1 MPDTGD
7 QGTGMLAAIVVS
19 EAAVGPI
26 KPFIYIYIYI
36 YIYTYQPIGS
46 ALNYA
51 HGKVFIH

>member
-26 KPFIYIYIYI
+26 KPFLYI
-36 YIYTYQPIGS
+36 YQPIGI

-51 HGKVFIH
+51 HGKIFIH

>member
-7 QGTGMLAAIVVS
+7 QGTGMPAAIVVS

-26 KPFIYIYIYI
+26 KSFIYIYIN
-36 YIYTYQPIGS
+36 QHIGI